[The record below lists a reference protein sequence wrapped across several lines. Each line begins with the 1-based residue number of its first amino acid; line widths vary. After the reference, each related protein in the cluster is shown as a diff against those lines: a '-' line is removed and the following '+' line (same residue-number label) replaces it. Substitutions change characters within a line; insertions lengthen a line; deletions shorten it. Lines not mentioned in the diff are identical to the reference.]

1 MLKVFCLFGR
11 RSQEGP
17 VGVQEMRE
25 GREKH
30 SIELITVDS
39 QGSIPVK
46 NSGWHW
52 KNSANQ
58 RWGL

>member
-1 MLKVFCLFGR
+1 
-11 RSQEGP
+11 
-17 VGVQEMRE
+17 MRE

-30 SIELITVDS
+30 IIELITVDS